1 MKRFLPVLLI
11 AALVLALALIL
22 PAVTRPASPVS
33 RIHTAEPTRD
43 PSAPMTDQELWDLAG
58 QLGIR

>member
-22 PAVTRPASPVS
+22 PAVTRSASPVS
-33 RIHTAEPTRD
+33 RTHTAEPTRD
-43 PSAPMTDQELWDLAG
+43 PNAPMTDQELLDLAKE
-58 QLGIR
+58 LGIR